1 MPTIFYSTSELLTGL
16 LESIKNGKTQLPDFQ
31 RGWVWD
37 DERIRRLLVS
47 ILQSYPI
54 GAVMLLQTGNPG
66 VKFKPRPLEGVVL
79 NHQVMPDRLILDG
92 QQRLTS
98 LYQALYTGEPIL
110 TQDNR
115 GNSVKRWYYLD
126 IEKCIDPNADK
137 EEAVISVPDDKLVKG
152 VGNQVVADYSTLE
165 KECGAGVLPVY
176 FLFRPAELLNWQTR
190 YFNDPA
196 KLQERSTKWS
206 KLMSEVHPAFTQYQL
221 PVIILHNTTPKEA
234 VCQVFENVNT
244 GGVTLTVFELLT
256 ATFAADNFSLRDD
269 WQKREGVFRQNPI
282 LSDLENTS
290 FVEAITLLTT
300 YHSGATVGCKRKDIL
315 KLTLQEYQTWADQVE
330 KGFIETAKFLTEQ
343 KVFSRRDLP
352 YTTQLVPLAA
362 IFAEL
367 GTKAHS
373 LSVRQKLARWYWCG
387 VFGELYGAA
396 VETRFAKDLPQVIS
410 WLGGGPE
417 PDTVKEAFFNP
428 DRLLTLRTRISAA
441 YKGIHVL
448 LMREGGQDFLSGTPI
463 DIQTYYN
470 DNVDIHHIFPVDFCK
485 NRNID
490 PELRDSIVNKT
501 PLSSRTNKIIG
512 GNAPSAYLDFLE
524 NNFNISPGTLDQ
536 ILASHLIDAQALR
549 NDDFDTF
556 FEKRQAALL
565 QKIRRAME

>member
-1 MPTIFYSTSELLTGL
+1 M
-16 LESIKNGKTQLPDFQ
+16 
-31 RGWVWD
+31 
-37 DERIRRLLVS
+37 
-47 ILQSYPI
+47 
-54 GAVMLLQTGNPG
+54 
-66 VKFKPRPLEGVVL
+66 
-79 NHQVMPDRLILDG
+79 
-92 QQRLTS
+92 
-98 LYQALYTGEPIL
+98 
-110 TQDNR
+110 
-115 GNSVKRWYYLD
+115 KRWYYLD
-126 IEKCIDPNADK
+126 IEKCIDPA
-137 EEAVISVPDDKLVKG
+137 
-152 VGNQVVADYSTLE
+152 
-165 KECGAGVLPVY
+165 
-176 FLFRPAELLNWQTR
+176 
-190 YFNDPA
+190 
-196 KLQERSTKWS
+196 
-206 KLMSEVHPAFTQYQL
+206 
-221 PVIILHNTTPKEA
+221 
-234 VCQVFENVNT
+234 
-244 GGVTLTVFELLT
+244 
-256 ATFAADNFSLRDD
+256 
-269 WQKREGVFRQNPI
+269 
-282 LSDLENTS
+282 
-290 FVEAITLLTT
+290 
-300 YHSGATVGCKRKDIL
+300 VGCKRKDIL

-396 VETRFAKDLPQVIS
+396 VETRFAKDLPQVVS

-448 LMREGGQDFLSGTPI
+448 LMREGGRDFLSGVPV
-463 DIQTYYN
+463 DIQTYYS
-470 DNVDIHHIFPVDFCK
+470 DNIDIHHIFPVDYCK
-485 NRNID
+485 DKGIN

-524 NNFNISPGTLDQ
+524 NNFNISPGALDQ

-556 FEKRQAALL
+556 FEKRKTALL
-565 QKIRRAME
+565 QKIRGAMQ